1 MAKPYRDPPMEPI
14 SGQEP
19 DALTDALNFEKRKT
33 AAKKG
38 AAMKTCATCPNKVG
52 CMKAGKCAK
61 TGKPLGMMK
70 GGKVKGY
77 KGGGEL
83 KMVEKNG
90 KQVPFYAADGVGK
103 MKAGGKVKGYKEG
116 KMVKKGTKK
125 VRGAGC
131 AQRGVRPAK
140 MR

>member
-33 AAKKG
+33 AAGKG
-38 AAMKTCATCPNKVG
+38 AAMKTCATCPDKAG
-52 CMKAGKCAK
+52 CIKAGKCAK
-61 TGKPLGMMK
+61 TGKPLGMMM

-77 KGGGEL
+77 KNGGKL

-90 KQVPFYAADGVGK
+90 EQVPFYAADGKGA
-103 MKAGGKVKGYKEG
+103 MKAGGKVK
-116 KMVKKGTKK
+116 KMKAGGK

-140 MR
+140 MV

>member
-1 MAKPYRDPPMEPI
+1 
-14 SGQEP
+14 
-19 DALTDALNFEKRKT
+19 
-33 AAKKG
+33 
-38 AAMKTCATCPNKVG
+38 MKTCATCPDKVG

-77 KGGGEL
+77 KAGGEL

-90 KQVPFYAADGVGK
+90 KQVPFYAADGEGK
-103 MKAGGKVKGYKEG
+103 MKSGGKVKGYKRG
-116 KMVKKGTKK
+116 GK

>member
-14 SGQEP
+14 SGKEP

-33 AAKKG
+33 AAEKG
-38 AAMKTCATCPNKVG
+38 AAMKTCATCPDKVG

-77 KGGGEL
+77 KAGGEL

-90 KQVPFYAADGVGK
+90 KQVPFYAADGEGK
-103 MKAGGKVKGYKEG
+103 MKSGGKVKGYKRG
-116 KMVKKGTKK
+116 GK

>member
-33 AAKKG
+33 AAEKG
-38 AAMKTCATCPNKVG
+38 AAMKTCATCPDKVG

-83 KMVEKNG
+83 KKYSSKYIV
-90 KQVPFYAADGVGK
+90 VPSYNTGSIQEGHK
-103 MKAGGKVKGYKEG
+103 MILHSI
-116 KMVKKGTKK
+116 
-125 VRGAGC
+125 C
-131 AQRGVRPAK
+131 AF
-140 MR
+140 MDNSF

>member
-14 SGQEP
+14 SGKEP

-33 AAKKG
+33 AAEKG
-38 AAMKTCATCPNKVG
+38 AAMKTYATCPDKVG

-77 KGGGEL
+77 KAGGEL

-90 KQVPFYAADGVGK
+90 KQVPFYAADGEGK
-103 MKAGGKVKGYKEG
+103 MKSGGKVKGYKRG
-116 KMVKKGTKK
+116 GK